1 MWVHLRAFKVAL
13 VTLDPI
19 HYLLVSDRECL
30 DIGAS
35 LSISCTTPCCMVLVY
50 SYCSLSL
57 THFLSMVSNSLFFL
71 SWHILSV
78 DCHRAWH
85 FGICSLIRLIS
96 LHSSPI
102 MGSIFHSLVD
112 LLIYIFNPIFS
123 LQKGERHVFIFT
135 PFLRGSP
142 LSPYHFSLWSSG
154 WKWIR
159 DILL

>member
-112 LLIYIFNPIFS
+112 LLIYIYFQPDIFFT
-123 LQKGERHVFIFT
+123 KRWKTCFHIHTIFERFAFIT
-135 PFLRGSP
+135 
-142 LSPYHFSLWSSG
+142 LSFFFMELG
-154 WKWIR
+154 LKVN
-159 DILL
+159 